1 MKKFFKEHGW
11 WLSLIPIALIIL
23 LIIGVYVGGIIDFFR
38 KVWEFSN
45 KSIGMTILNVL
56 LIPFA
61 ILGGVNLFRGFFT
74 ILETDAENLEI
85 QKYWQFVVYFV
96 MNVVGYFALFYF
108 YSKVN

>member
-1 MKKFFKEHGW
+1 MKKFFKEYS
-11 WLSLIPIALIIL
+11 WLLYLIPIALFVL
-23 LIIGVYVGGIIDFFR
+23 VVIGVYVGGIVDFFR
-38 KVWEFSN
+38 AVWEFSN
-45 KSIGMTILNVL
+45 ESIGMTVLNVL

-74 ILETDAENLEI
+74 ILETDTEKLGI